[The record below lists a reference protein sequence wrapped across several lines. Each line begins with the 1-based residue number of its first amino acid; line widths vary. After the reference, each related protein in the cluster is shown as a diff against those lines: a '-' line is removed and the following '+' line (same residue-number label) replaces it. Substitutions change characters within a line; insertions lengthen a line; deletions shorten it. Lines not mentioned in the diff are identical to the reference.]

1 MFHKNVRCFL
11 WVAVFQL
18 VFTHSGSFDS
28 TPWKA
33 IVIFSGGTPG
43 VPTIPNHPTVL
54 AFNFKQFKVDLFHR
68 SSSLDWVFG
77 FFCWTLARLYPLL
90 DLASKCEQKRHIQPQ
105 AHNQSFFPTNYRT
118 KGKISRMWFVEIL
131 QSIWSGLSAENFD
144 WQRLMLLC
152 PHVICIRKQN
162 TECDLYQRHIS
173 IQRKSLWG
181 TIQAACKYFFTLKPW
196 NCLWQAKPT
205 RFIVSSLIKTKP

>member
-1 MFHKNVRCFL
+1 MGTHTCSFIFYAHVVDFCLICLLQVWCLFCVVSHKNVWCFL

-18 VFTHSGSFDS
+18 MFTRSGSFDS

-105 AHNQSFFPTNYRT
+105 AHNQSFSPQIIELREKLVGCGLLKYCSRLEVVFPPRILI
-118 KGKISRMWFVEIL
+118 GK
-131 QSIWSGLSAENFD
+131 D
-144 WQRLMLLC
+144 
-152 PHVICIRKQN
+152 
-162 TECDLYQRHIS
+162 
-173 IQRKSLWG
+173 
-181 TIQAACKYFFTLKPW
+181 
-196 NCLWQAKPT
+196 
-205 RFIVSSLIKTKP
+205 